1 MTDTPRTKAGLAT
14 PEYWFAQGTLI
25 HGPDRGGI
33 DVGPLIGEARTDASA
48 KSLVERHNS
57 TLRALAATPAVK
69 PEAGLDVKRCENCD
83 HRKLDH
89 YFGDALCYEHKAMH
103 TPCIRVARHEAK
115 RCLCHAYSGPEESKP

>member
-1 MTDTPRTKAGLAT
+1 MIADPRWHCTICGAASPARLAEAIAEAVSHVEWPEERGATTFGGMTFRNA
-14 PEYWFAQGTLI
+14 AQAI
-25 HGPDRGGI
+25 
-33 DVGPLIGEARTDASA
+33 
-48 KSLVERHNS
+48 
-57 TLRALAATPAVK
+57 AAHLPAIPAAK
-69 PEAGLDVKRCENCD
+69 PEAGLDVERCENCD